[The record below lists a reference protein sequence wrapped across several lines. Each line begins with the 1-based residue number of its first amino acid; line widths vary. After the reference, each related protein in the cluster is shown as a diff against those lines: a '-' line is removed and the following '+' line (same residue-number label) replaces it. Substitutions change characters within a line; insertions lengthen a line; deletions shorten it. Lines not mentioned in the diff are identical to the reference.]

1 MRARRRVGRGQC
13 AAMTT
18 RWSLRWTVG
27 LTGLAFAA
35 AAQAAP
41 LTPCRLEGVSHD
53 ALCGSVR
60 RALDPAQPDGTKID
74 VHFALLPALA
84 QHKLPDA
91 VFFFAGGPGQ
101 SAIELAGPVAAQLG
115 RLNNRRDL
123 VFVDQRGTGRSAPLR
138 CESDRQALRPLAEQL
153 DPQRQLAQLASCR
166 EQLTRLPYGDLR
178 RYTTSIAMA
187 DVEAVRVALGAPAI
201 DLVAA
206 SYGTRAALEYMRLF
220 PRAVRRVVLDGVA
233 PADMV
238 LPASFSIDNQAAL
251 DALFDWCAG
260 DADCRAR
267 HPRLRAQWQGVL
279 DALPRQLELT
289 DPLTGRLESVRLT
302 RDEVLGMVRSAL
314 YVPALA
320 AVLPAAIG
328 DAAAGRFDAL
338 TGLSSA
344 MRGPGAALYT
354 GMHFSVVCAEDVPR
368 LGQAPGA
375 PGAQFGDA
383 FARLYEQACASW
395 PRGVVAAGFY
405 TTPPAP
411 AATWVLSGAAD
422 PATPPRH
429 GERIA
434 RALGPKARHT
444 VVPDAGHGVMAL
456 PCLREAVVRF
466 IEAGDDD
473 TALKVDAGCAQAL
486 PRPRLF
492 VPLGQAAAG
501 SAR

>member
-1 MRARRRVGRGQC
+1 
-13 AAMTT
+13 MTT
-18 RWSLRWTVG
+18 RRNLRWTAGVIG
-27 LTGLAFAA
+27 LVLAT

-41 LTPCRLEGVSHD
+41 LTPCRLEGVEHG

-60 RALDPAQPDGTKID
+60 RPLDPAQPDGPTID

-101 SAIELAGPVAAQLG
+101 SAIDLAGPVAGQLG

-138 CESDRQALRPLAEQL
+138 CESDRQALRPLVEQL
-153 DPQRQLAQLASCR
+153 DPQRQLAQLAACR
-166 EQLTRLPYGDLR
+166 EQLTKLPYGDLR
-178 RYTTSIAMA
+178 RYTTSIAMT
-187 DVEAVRVALGAPAI
+187 DVEAVRAALGAPTI
-201 DLVAA
+201 NLVGA
-206 SYGTRAALEYMRLF
+206 SYGTRAALEYMRQF
-220 PRAVRRVVLDGVA
+220 PRAVRRAVLDGVA

-238 LPASFSIDNQAAL
+238 LPASFSTDNQAAF
-251 DALFDWCAG
+251 DALFEWCAA
-260 DADCRAR
+260 DAGCRSR

-279 DALPRQLELT
+279 DALPRQVLLT
-289 DPLTGRLESVRLT
+289 DPLTGRIESVRLA

-328 DAAAGRFDAL
+328 EAAAGRFDAL
-338 TGLSSA
+338 AGLASA
-344 MRGPGAALYT
+344 PAAGATLYS

-368 LGQAPGA
+368 LAQATDPA
-375 PGAQFGDA
+375 GAQFGNA
-383 FARLYEQACASW
+383 FARLYEQVCTAW
-395 PRGVVAAGFY
+395 PRGTVDPAFY
-405 TTPPAP
+405 TIAPAP

-429 GERIA
+429 GERVV
-434 RALGPKARHT
+434 RALGSKARHI
-444 VVPDAGHGVMAL
+444 VVPNAGHGVMTL
-456 PCLREAVVRF
+456 PCLRDAVVRF
-466 IEAGDDD
+466 VEASSDDA
-473 TALKVDAGCAQAL
+473 ALRVDGRCAQAL

-492 VPLGQAAAG
+492 VPLGQAAEA
-501 SAR
+501 AR